1 MLIDPEKRK
10 LYDETGCLDEE
21 GVLSEEKFE
30 SLYEYYKK
38 QFKEVTVDA
47 IDEFKKSYQHSEE
60 EMNDVLGYYE
70 EFEGKMQK
78 VFDHVMLSDPDEDAE
93 RFQKYVDDA
102 LQDGRLSSCYDAYTQ
117 WKEKCKKKPTKK
129 KASSRKKIK
138 NGGDEQSLEQMILA
152 RRQEHS
158 GLGTFAKRFGCDLMA
173 DDPLGSEEEFQKAR
187 ARLDDAA
194 RAKKKKR

>member
-1 MLIDPEKRK
+1 VLIDPEKRK

-38 QFKEVTVDA
+38 QFKEVTTDA
-47 IDEFKKSYQHSEE
+47 IDEFKESYQHSEE

-70 EFEGKMQK
+70 EFEGNMQK

-93 RFQKYVDDA
+93 RFQKYVDDG
-102 LQDGRLSSCYDAYTQ
+102 LKDGRLSYCYDAYTQ
-117 WKEKCKKKPTKK
+117 WKEKCSKKKSTRKK
-129 KASSRKKIK
+129 TLSRKKTK
-138 NGGDEQSLEQMILA
+138 KGGDEQSLEQMILA

-158 GLGTFAKRFGCDLMA
+158 GLGNFAKRFGCDLMA

-187 ARLDDAA
+187 ARLDDA
-194 RAKKKKR
+194 RAKKTKR